1 MDREASLR
9 KIAMLCGKDSYDK
22 IDEFTF
28 NYTENIIKNFCNIDE
43 IPVGLEET
51 FIDMAA
57 EIEKSGCFGEN
68 QNMGDIKSI
77 SEGDISMTFSDA
89 KNDILSLKDF
99 REQLENFRR
108 PKW

>member
-22 IDEFTF
+22 IDEFIF
-28 NYTENIIKNFCNIDE
+28 NYTEKIIKNFCAIDE

-57 EIEKSGCFGEN
+57 EIEKSGNFGEN
-68 QNMGDIKSI
+68 QNSGDIKSI
-77 SEGDISMTFSDA
+77 SEGDISMTFSDG
-89 KNDILSLKDF
+89 KSDVLSLKDF